1 MPRASKVGRNR
12 KGFDLNDFSWGKIG
26 YMLLLYMFCAVV
38 AGTQLS
44 SQHKEETDKPAY
56 GWLQSYDIGNSIAV
70 QISPPENFERISAAD
85 GSFEFW
91 LRHLPLKPSS
101 EPVLL
106 YNGRPKKNQNAH
118 YAIIDIDIG
127 RSNLQQ
133 CADFVIRARADYLYS
148 KGELSAITFKFTNGQ
163 PCPFINWLNGERPV
177 VSNDIVSWIKINHPD
192 SSYASFREYL
202 DSVFMYA
209 GSLSLSKELRRV
221 ENVRDMSVGDVFVQG
236 GLPGHAAIV
245 VDMAL
250 HVESMQKVFLLAE
263 GYTPAQDIKILK
275 NPNDNALSPWYPLD
289 FGDTL
294 HTLEW
299 TFYSNQLMR
308 F

>member
-1 MPRASKVGRNR
+1 
-12 KGFDLNDFSWGKIG
+12 
-26 YMLLLYMFCAVV
+26 MLLFYLLCVAVV
-38 AGTQLS
+38 GTQLS
-44 SQHKEETDKPAY
+44 SHNKEEIDKPTY
-56 GWLQSYDIGNSIAV
+56 GWLQSHDIGKSIAV
-70 QISPPENFERISAAD
+70 KISPPKNFERIIAAE

-91 LRHLPLKPSS
+91 LRHLPLKSDS

-106 YNGRPKKNQNAH
+106 YNGKPKKNQNAH
-118 YAIIDIDIG
+118 YAVIDIDIG

-148 KGELSAITFKFTNGQ
+148 KGDLSAITFKFTNGQ

-177 VSNDIVSWIKINHPD
+177 VTNDNVSWIKINHPD
-192 SSYASFREYL
+192 SSYGSFREYL

-209 GSLSLSKELRRV
+209 GSLSLSEELRRV
-221 ENVRDMSVGDVFVQG
+221 KNVRDMDVGDVFVQG

-245 VDMAL
+245 IDMAI
-250 HVESMQKVFLLAE
+250 HIESRQKVFLLAE
-263 GYTPAQDIKILK
+263 GFSPAQDIKVLK
-275 NPNDNALSPWYPLD
+275 NPNDDVLSPWYSLN

-294 HTLEW
+294 NTPEW
-299 TFYSNQLMR
+299 TFYSNHLMR

>member
-1 MPRASKVGRNR
+1 
-12 KGFDLNDFSWGKIG
+12 
-26 YMLLLYMFCAVV
+26 MLLFYFLCVV
-38 AGTQLS
+38 VSGTQLS
-44 SQHKEETDKPAY
+44 SHTKEEIDKPAY

-70 QISPPENFERISAAD
+70 RISPPKNFKRIIATE

-91 LRHLPLKPSS
+91 LRHLPLRSGS

-106 YNGRPKKNQNAH
+106 YNGKPKKNQDAH
-118 YAIIDIDIG
+118 YAVIDIDIG

-133 CADFVIRARADYLYS
+133 CADFVIRARADYVYS
-148 KGELSAITFKFTNGQ
+148 MGEFSAITFNFTNGQ
-163 PCPFINWLNGERPV
+163 PCPFMNWLNGERPV
-177 VSNDIVSWIKINHPD
+177 VTNDHVFWIKSNHPD
-192 SSYASFREYL
+192 SSYGSFREYL

-221 ENVRDMSVGDVFVQG
+221 EHVRNMGIGDVFVQG

-245 VDMAL
+245 VDMAI
-250 HVESMQKVFLLAE
+250 HIESRQKVFLLAE
-263 GYTPAQDIKILK
+263 GFTPAQDIKILK
-275 NPNDNALSPWYPLD
+275 NPNDDALSPWYPLD

-294 HTLEW
+294 NTPEW
-299 TFYSNQLMR
+299 TFYSNHLMR

>member
-1 MPRASKVGRNR
+1 
-12 KGFDLNDFSWGKIG
+12 
-26 YMLLLYMFCAVV
+26 MLLYYLLFAAV
-38 AGTQLS
+38 AGTPIPS
-44 SQHKEETDKPAY
+44 HNIEDTDKPAY
-56 GWLQSYDIGNSIAV
+56 GWLQSYAIGNSIAV
-70 QISPPENFERISAAD
+70 RISPPKNFERISAAE

-91 LRHLPLKPSS
+91 LRHLPLRPGSG
-101 EPVLL
+101 PVLL
-106 YNGRPKKNQNAH
+106 YNGKPKKNQDAH
-118 YAIIDIDIG
+118 YAVIDIDIG

-177 VSNDIVSWIKINHPD
+177 VTNNNLSWIKTDHPD
-192 SSYASFREYL
+192 SSYGSFREYL

-221 ENVRDMSVGDVFVQG
+221 ENVRDMGVGDVFIQG

-245 VDMAL
+245 VDMAI
-250 HVESMQKVFLLAE
+250 HIESREKVFLLAE
-263 GYTPAQDIKILK
+263 GFTPAQDFKILK
-275 NPNDNALSPWYPLD
+275 NPNDDALSPWYSLD

-294 HTLEW
+294 HTPEW
-299 TFYSNQLMR
+299 TFYSNHLMR
-308 F
+308 FPVFNPVNEVRAPGR

>member
-1 MPRASKVGRNR
+1 
-12 KGFDLNDFSWGKIG
+12 
-26 YMLLLYMFCAVV
+26 MLLFYLLCIAV
-38 AGTQLS
+38 AGTQLCS
-44 SQHKEETDKPAY
+44 HNKEEIDKPTY
-56 GWLQSYDIGNSIAV
+56 GRLQSYDIGNSVAV
-70 QISPPENFERISAAD
+70 RISPPKNFERIIVTE

-91 LRHLPLKPSS
+91 LRHLPLRSGS

-106 YNGRPKKNQNAH
+106 YNGKPKENQNAH
-118 YAIIDIDIG
+118 YAVIDIDIG

-148 KGELSAITFKFTNGQ
+148 KGDLSAISFKFTNGQ
-163 PCPFINWLNGERPV
+163 SCPFIYWLNGERPV
-177 VSNDIVSWIKINHPD
+177 VTNDNVSWIKINHPD
-192 SSYASFREYL
+192 SSYGSFREYL

-221 ENVRDMSVGDVFVQG
+221 EHVRNMGIGDVFVQG

-245 VDMAL
+245 VDMAI
-250 HVESMQKVFLLAE
+250 HIESRQKIFLLAE
-263 GYTPAQDIKILK
+263 GFTPAQEIKILK
-275 NPNDNALSPWYPLD
+275 NPNDDALSPWYSLD

-294 HTLEW
+294 NTPEW
-299 TFYSNQLMR
+299 TFYSNHLMR